1 MRESKRKL
9 IKVLLIAE
17 KMDINYFLIKKTPS
31 ITLALNLFPRG
42 CSALGVT

>member
-1 MRESKRKL
+1 MKIDKGFINCRKDGY
-9 IKVLLIAE
+9 KLLSY
-17 KMDINYFLIKKTPS
+17 KKKTPS